1 MNRLLLMGLMAATFV
16 PVAYGQDRSTPAQLL
31 EYEVKQPLDIQTVA
45 TYDRPACTVT
55 DLSYASPRGGRVGA
69 YLVVPK
75 APGKFAAVLFGHWGN
90 GTRAEFLPEAE
101 LYAQVG
107 VVSLLPDYP
116 WDRPESSHRGINNL
130 QHPEQDLQ
138 TYAQTVVDLRRGLDL
153 LLARPEVD
161 ATRIAYV
168 GHSYGAQWGAIL
180 AAVDHRIQTAVLMG
194 GTPTGAD
201 LLNGDSPEVAEYRK
215 TVPPAVWNKYI
226 EANSPLD
233 AINFIGRA
241 APISVFFQFAT
252 FEQYFSR
259 SAMERYARAA
269 SQPNTVRW
277 YDTAHDL
284 NDVQALLDRA
294 DWLQQRIRIAST
306 RPLLVAMVTK

>member
-1 MNRLLLMGLMAATFV
+1 MKRLLLMGLMAATSG
-16 PVAYGQDRSTPAQLL
+16 PITYGQGPSTPAQLL
-31 EYEVKQPLDIQTVA
+31 EYDAKQPLGIQTVA
-45 TYDRPACTVT
+45 TYDRPTCTVT
-55 DLSYASPRGGRVGA
+55 DLSYASPRGGRVGT

-75 APGKFAAVLFGHWGN
+75 AQGTFAAILFGHWGN

-101 LYAQVG
+101 LYAQVCA
-107 VVSLLPDYP
+107 VSLLPNYP
-116 WDRPESSHRGINNL
+116 WDRPEPSYRGVNNL

-138 TYAQTVVDLRRGLDL
+138 IYAQAVVDLRRGLDL
-153 LLARPEVD
+153 LVARPDVD

-180 AAVDHRIQTAVLMG
+180 TALDHRVQTAVLMG
-194 GTPTGAD
+194 GTPSGAD
-201 LLNGDSPEVAEYRK
+201 LLNGDSPEIAEYRK

-226 EANSPLD
+226 EVNSPLD
-233 AINFIGRA
+233 AINFIGRV
-241 APISVFFQFAT
+241 PPTSVFFQFAT

-269 SQPNTVRW
+269 GQPTTVRW

-294 DWLQQRIRIAST
+294 DWLQQRIRIGSI
-306 RPLLVAMVTK
+306 RPPLAKMVAK

>member
-1 MNRLLLMGLMAATFV
+1 MKRLLRIGLMAAMSV
-16 PVAYGQDRSTPAQLL
+16 PITYGQERSAPAQLL
-31 EYEVKQPLDIQTVA
+31 EYDAKQPLDIQTVA
-45 TYDRPACTVT
+45 TYDRPACTIT

-75 APGKFAAVLFGHWGN
+75 AQGTFAAILFGHWGN

-101 LYAQVG
+101 LYAQAG
-107 VVSLLPDYP
+107 AVSLLPDYP
-116 WDRPESSHRGINNL
+116 WDRPEPSHRSVNNL

-138 TYAQTVVDLRRGLDL
+138 VYAQAVVDLRRGLDL
-153 LLARPEVD
+153 LLAQPGVD

-180 AAVDHRIQTAVLMG
+180 AALDHRVQAAVLMC
-194 GTPTGAD
+194 GTPSGAD
-201 LLNGDSPEVAEYRK
+201 LLNGDSPEIAEYRK
-215 TVPPAVWNKYI
+215 SVPPAVWNKYI
-226 EANSPLD
+226 EVNSPLD
-233 AINFIGRA
+233 AINFIRRVPPA
-241 APISVFFQFAT
+241 SVFFQFAT

-269 SQPNTVRW
+269 SQPTTVRW

-294 DWLQQRIRIAST
+294 DWLQQRIRIGSI
-306 RPLLVAMVTK
+306 RPPLAKMVAK

>member
-1 MNRLLLMGLMAATFV
+1 MKRLLLMGLMAATFV
-16 PVAYGQDRSTPAQLL
+16 PAAYGQDRSAPAPLL
-31 EYEVKQPLDIQTVA
+31 EYNAKQPLDIQTVA

-75 APGKFAAVLFGHWGN
+75 APGKFAAILFGHWGN

-107 VVSLLPDYP
+107 AVSLLPDYP
-116 WDRPESSHRGINNL
+116 WDRPEPSYRGINNL
-130 QHPEQDLQ
+130 QHPEEDLQ
-138 TYAQTVVDLRRGLDL
+138 TYAQAVVDLRRGLDL
-153 LLARPEVD
+153 LLARPDVD
-161 ATRIAYV
+161 STRIAYV

-180 AAVDHRIQTAVLMG
+180 AAVDHRMRTAVLMG

-201 LLNGDSPEVAEYRK
+201 LLNSDGPEIAEYRK
-215 TVPPAVWNKYI
+215 TVSPAVWNKYI
-226 EANSPLD
+226 EVNSPLD
-233 AINFIGRA
+233 AVNFIGRA
-241 APISVFFQFAT
+241 APIPMFFQFAT

-277 YDTAHDL
+277 YGTAHDL
-284 NDVQALLDRA
+284 NELQVLLDHA
-294 DWLQQRIRIAST
+294 DWLEQQIGIGSI
-306 RPLLVAMVTK
+306 RPLLAKMVKP

>member
-1 MNRLLLMGLMAATFV
+1 MKRLLLMGLMAASV
-16 PVAYGQDRSTPAQLL
+16 PITYGQDRSTPAQLL
-31 EYEVKQPLDIQTVA
+31 EYDAKQSLDIQTVA
-45 TYDRPACTVT
+45 TYDRPACTIT

-75 APGKFAAVLFGHWGN
+75 APGTFAAILFGHWGN

-107 VVSLLPDYP
+107 AVSLLPDYP
-116 WDRPESSHRGINNL
+116 WDRPESSNRGINNL

-138 TYAQTVVDLRRGLDL
+138 VYAQTVVDLRRGLDL
-153 LLARPEVD
+153 LLARPDVD

-180 AAVDHRIQTAVLMG
+180 GALDHRIQAAVLMG
-194 GTPTGAD
+194 GTPSGAD
-201 LLNGDSPEVAEYRK
+201 LLNGDSPQIAEYRK
-215 TVPPAVWNKYI
+215 SFPPAVWNKYI
-226 EANSPLD
+226 EVNSSLD
-233 AINFIGRA
+233 AINFIARV
-241 APISVFFQFAT
+241 APASVFFQFAT

-259 SAMERYARAA
+259 SAMQRYARAA
-269 SQPNTVRW
+269 SQPTAVRW

-294 DWLQQRIRIAST
+294 DWLQQRIRIGSIRT
-306 RPLLVAMVTK
+306 PLAKRVAK